1 MNEAR
6 GIWQAYQHG
15 QLGVQNRFA
24 KKPSRMMVS
33 RQHHH
38 HEEQLQRFI
47 DDFQQIDYD
56 YPCKLGGNRDYPQR

>member
-1 MNEAR
+1 
-6 GIWQAYQHG
+6 
-15 QLGVQNRFA
+15 
-24 KKPSRMMVS
+24 MMVS
-33 RQHHH
+33 QHH